1 MGRVLMNQRGGRQ
14 AYLVVT
20 VIRNTEERTLQTYC
34 RNSKWNHVAE
44 MKTVSRE
51 AADVDTGNTHLGHTA
66 V

>member
-1 MGRVLMNQRGGRQ
+1 M
-14 AYLVVT
+14 VT

-51 AADVDTGNTHLGHTA
+51 AADDDTGNTHLGHTA